1 MTILRTDHRETM
13 LTQPALYCIGTG
25 CARPCLDRAAA
36 PAVAGLLVAL
46 QGDFL
51 VVPTRSERCGGN
63 VANRQRSHSDVT
75 IDGRPPL
82 GCIERLADHATIVV
96 SRGAGRESVRW
107 FYVRSGPPVEFALPV
122 GAAVRCAYS
131 FKTLAGAT
139 AVRCPGCVSL
149 YHKTAAWE
157 TELGRRCPVCGWAED
172 QGADRC

>member
-1 MTILRTDHRETM
+1 MTILRDDDRCETV
-13 LTQPALYCIGTG
+13 L
-25 CARPCLDRAAA
+25 ARPGLYRIDDDPVQPHVDRQAA
-36 PAVAGLLVAL
+36 PALVGLLVAAL
-46 QGDFL
+46 GDFL
-51 VVPTRSERCGGN
+51 IH
-63 VANRQRSHSDVT
+63 RQRSHSDVT

-96 SRGAGRESVRW
+96 PRGAGRESVRW

-157 TELGRRCPVCGWAED
+157 TELGRQCPVCGWAED